1 MEKNG
6 TLNRIVNGK
15 NADPNEWPWLA
26 AIVSFHHKRSS
37 FLKEKNKLQKL
48 EDALWGDMGDRG
60 HTHNAGGKGD
70 TGLTGSTV

>member
-37 FLKEKNKLQKL
+37 FLKEQKQAP
-48 EDALWGDMGDRG
+48 E
-60 HTHNAGGKGD
+60 AGGCATGDGETWETGD
-70 TGLTGSTV
+70 TLTTQGEKGTQG